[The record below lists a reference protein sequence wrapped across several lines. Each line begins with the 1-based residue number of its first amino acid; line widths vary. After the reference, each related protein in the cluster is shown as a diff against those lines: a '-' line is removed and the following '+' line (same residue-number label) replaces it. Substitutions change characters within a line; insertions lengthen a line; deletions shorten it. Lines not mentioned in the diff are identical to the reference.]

1 MKDYKENLE
10 VSFADYGK
18 DEMEIKGEFISSCA
32 MDDKLY
38 VNTAGLSNKDTAS
51 MCAMQYMKMRPE
63 ILETGKG
70 GLTDKQKKLP
80 PALQKAILKRMEKK
94 GELGEEGQKEAEE
107 LEATQIAVFPDK
119 EIPVDE
125 VGTPYQDMRPINKDG
140 YKIDEELKNK
150 AKKEKLKNPGLQSVS
165 PPQS

>member
-1 MKDYKENLE
+1 MKNHKENLE

-18 DEMEIKGEFISSCA
+18 DEMEIKGEFMGSCA

-51 MCAMQYMKMRPE
+51 MFAMQYMKMRPE

-94 GELGEEGQKEAEE
+94 GELGEEVQKEAEE
-107 LEATQIAVFPDK
+107 LEATKIAVFPDK
-119 EIPVDE
+119 DIHADE

-140 YKIDEELKNK
+140 YKIDEELKDK